1 MGKEGRRKV
10 KGRDKGKRE
19 MGRKNGKG
27 KVTREKERTIREY
40 GRREKE
46 RGK

>member
-19 MGRKNGKG
+19 MGREGHERKG
-27 KVTREKERTIREY
+27 KKSIREY